1 MSNRVGPSSH
11 ENNQHAIVI
20 GAGFSGIAT
29 ALRLRA
35 LGYQVTLMERLDS
48 LGGRAQVF
56 KRAGYTHDAGPT
68 VITAPFLFDELF
80 ELFDE
85 KLEDHLEFV
94 PLDPFYRFH
103 FSDGSQFDYRASVE
117 DTLSEIRRFNPED
130 AEGYLRL
137 LDQSKKVYDIGFK
150 KLVHRPFISV
160 WQMFKQIP
168 ALIALK
174 CYKTVSQ
181 MVSSHLKH
189 PLIQQAFSIHPL
201 LVGGNPFKTTAIYS
215 LIHYLERRWGV
226 FFCMGGTG
234 KLVEELGLLM
244 SRQGINIQTG
254 ADVDRIIV
262 EGKRA
267 SGVELADGQIVNAD
281 LVVFGG
287 DPETCYQQLLPAKK
301 GPKNPIK
308 KHYSMGLYVLY
319 FGTRKLY
326 PKVAH
331 HSIWMGPRFKELLH
345 EIFETKALSDDFSLY
360 LHRPTATDK
369 SFAPEGCESF
379 YVLCPVPNLQGDTD
393 WEVQGAILKDRIV
406 KALEQTILPE
416 LSSVIEEVFWMT
428 PEDFAKDYRS
438 MHGAGFS
445 IEPRL
450 TQSAWFRY
458 HNRDRSIENLY
469 FVGAGTHPGAGLP
482 GVVSSAKVVEEL
494 LTGKEV
500 GSGG

>member
-1 MSNRVGPSSH
+1 M
-11 ENNQHAIVI
+11 
-20 GAGFSGIAT
+20 AT

-35 LGYQVTLMERLDS
+35 LGYEVTLLERLQS

-56 KRAGYTHDAGPT
+56 ERGGYRHDAGPT

-103 FSDGSQFDYRASVE
+103 FTDGSQFDYRASVE
-117 DTLSEIRRFNPED
+117 DTLDEIRRFNKDD
-130 AEGYLRL
+130 AMGYLQL
-137 LDQSKKVYDIGFK
+137 LEKSKQVYDIGFK
-150 KLVHRPFISV
+150 QLVHRPFTRV
-160 WQMFKQIP
+160 WDMVKQIP
-168 ALIALK
+168 ALLMLK
-174 CYKTVSQ
+174 CYRSVSQ
-181 MVSSHLKH
+181 MVNRHLKH
-189 PLIQQAFSIHPL
+189 PKIQQAFSIHPL
-201 LVGGNPFKTTAIYS
+201 LVGGNPFKTTAIYT

-234 KLVEELGLLM
+234 KLVDELTALM
-244 SRQGINIQTG
+244 KRQGIHIQTG
-254 ADVDRIIV
+254 ADVDEIILD
-262 EGKRA
+262 GKRA
-267 SGVELADGQIVNAD
+267 TGVRLHSGETINAD

-287 DPETCYQQLLPAKK
+287 DPETCYQHLLPSRKSFSLPSLKK
-301 GPKNPIK
+301 Q
-308 KHYSMGLYVLY
+308 YSMGLYVLY

-326 PKVAH
+326 QDVAH
-331 HSIWMGPRFKELLH
+331 HSIWMGPRFEELLS
-345 EIFETKALSDDFSLY
+345 EIFDSKTMSEDFSLY
-360 LHRPTATDK
+360 LHRPTATDS

-379 YVLCPVPNLQGDTD
+379 YVLCPVPNLQGNID
-393 WEVQGAILKDRIV
+393 WQSEGPKLRDRIV
-406 KALEQTILPE
+406 AALENSILPE

-450 TQSAWFRY
+450 TQSAWFRF
-458 HNRDRSIENLY
+458 HNRDKKIPNLY

-494 LTGKEV
+494 LTGVEV

>member
-1 MSNRVGPSSH
+1 MTQTTEQDATNT
-11 ENNQHAIVI
+11 QTAIII
-20 GAGFSGIAT
+20 GAGFAGIAT

-35 LGYQVTLMERLDS
+35 LGYEVTLLERLQS
-48 LGGRAQVF
+48 IGGRAQVF
-56 KRAGYTHDAGPT
+56 ERGGYRHDAGPT

-103 FSDGSQFDYRASVE
+103 FADGSQFDYRASID
-117 DTLSEIRRFNPED
+117 DTLDEIRRFNPDD
-130 AEGYLRL
+130 ADGYLKL
-137 LDQSKKVYDIGFK
+137 LEKSKRVYDIGFK
-150 KLVHRPFISV
+150 QLVHRPFTRV
-160 WQMFKQIP
+160 WDMVKQIP
-168 ALIALK
+168 ALLMLK
-174 CYKTVSQ
+174 CYRSVSQ
-181 MVSSHLKH
+181 MVNSHLKH
-189 PLIQQAFSIHPL
+189 PLIRQAFSIHPL
-201 LVGGNPFKTTAIYS
+201 LVGGNPFKTTAIYT

-234 KLVEELGLLM
+234 KLVEELSALM
-244 SRQGINIQTG
+244 QRHGIKIQLG
-254 ADVDRIIV
+254 ADVDEIILD
-262 EGKRA
+262 GKRA
-267 SGVELADGQIVNAD
+267 TGVRLNGGEVLNAD

-287 DPETCYQQLLPAKK
+287 DPETCYKHLLPAKK
-301 GPKNPIK
+301 TFSLPSIK
-308 KHYSMGLYVLY
+308 KQYSMGLYVLY

-326 PKVAH
+326 PDVAH
-331 HSIWMGPRFKELLH
+331 HSIWMGPRFQELLS
-345 EIFETKALSDDFSLY
+345 EIFDSKKMSEDFSLY
-360 LHRPTATDK
+360 VHRPTATDK

-379 YVLCPVPNLQGDTD
+379 YVLCPVPNLLGDIN
-393 WEVQGAILKDRIV
+393 WETEGPIMRDRIV
-406 KALEQTILPE
+406 EALEETILPE

-428 PEDFAKDYRS
+428 PEDFVKDYRS

-450 TQSAWFRY
+450 TQSAWFRF
-458 HNRDRSIENLY
+458 HNRDRAISNLY

-494 LTGKEV
+494 LTGVEV

>member
-1 MSNRVGPSSH
+1 MNPG
-11 ENNQHAIVI
+11 HALVI
-20 GAGFSGIAT
+20 GAGFAGIAM

-35 LGYQVTLMERLDS
+35 LGYEVTLLERLDS
-48 LGGRAQVF
+48 IGGRAQVF
-56 KRAGYTHDAGPT
+56 QRNGYKHDAGPT
-68 VITAPFLFDELF
+68 VITAPFLFEELF
-80 ELFDE
+80 TLFDE
-85 KLEDHLEFV
+85 KLQDHLEFV

-103 FSDGSQFDYRASVE
+103 FADGSQFDYRASVE
-117 DTLSEIRRFNPED
+117 DTLSEIRRFQPED
-130 AEGYLRL
+130 AKGYLKL
-137 LDQSKKVYDIGFK
+137 LEQSKRVYDIGFK
-150 KLVHRPFISV
+150 KLVHRPFTRV
-160 WQMFKQIP
+160 WDMLKQVP
-168 ALIALK
+168 ALIILQ

-181 MVSSHLKH
+181 MVNSHLKH
-189 PLIQQAFSIHPL
+189 PLLRQAFSIHPL

-234 KLVEELGLLM
+234 KLVTELGALM
-244 SRQGINIQTG
+244 ERQGITVKTG
-254 ADVDRIIV
+254 ADVDKIITR
-262 EGKRA
+262 GDTA
-267 SGVELADGQIVNAD
+267 SGVQLASGEVLNAD

-287 DPETCYQQLLPAKK
+287 DPETCYSKLMSDRKPAFELQ
-301 GPKNPIK
+301 K

-326 PKVAH
+326 PEIAH
-331 HSIWMGPRFKELLH
+331 HSIWLAPRFKELLH
-345 EIFETKALSDDFSLY
+345 EIFETKEMSEDFSLY

-369 SFAPEGCESF
+369 SFAPENCESF
-379 YVLCPVPNLQGDTD
+379 YVLCPVPNLQGNVD
-393 WEVQGAILKDRIV
+393 WNTQGPILRDRIV
-406 KALEQTILPE
+406 EALEQTILPQ

-428 PEDFAKDYRS
+428 PEDFAQDYRS

-450 TQSAWFRY
+450 TQSAWFRF
-458 HNRDRSIENLY
+458 HNRDKQIKNLY

-494 LTGKEV
+494 LTGVEV

>member
-1 MSNRVGPSSH
+1 MISKKSITNKTAV
-11 ENNQHAIVI
+11 VI
-20 GAGFSGIAT
+20 GAGFAGIAT

-35 LGYQVTLMERLDS
+35 LGYQVTLLERLNS

-56 KRAGYTHDAGPT
+56 ERGGYRHDAGPT

-85 KLEDHLEFV
+85 KLADYLEFV

-103 FSDGSQFDYRASVE
+103 FADGSQFDYRASVE
-117 DTLSEIRRFNPED
+117 DTLTEIRRFSPED
-130 AEGYLRL
+130 ANGYLKL
-137 LDQSKKVYDIGFK
+137 LEKSKKVYDVGFK
-150 KLVHRPFISV
+150 KLVHRPFIRIWDMV
-160 WQMFKQIP
+160 KQVP
-168 ALIALK
+168 ALLILK

-181 MVSSHLKH
+181 MVNSHLKH
-189 PLIQQAFSIHPL
+189 PLIRQAFSIHPL
-201 LVGGNPFKTTAIYS
+201 LVGGNPFKTTAIYT

-234 KLVEELGLLM
+234 KLVEELGALM
-244 SRQGINIQTG
+244 ERHGINIVLN
-254 ADVDRIIV
+254 ADVNEIITAN
-262 EGKRA
+262 KIA
-267 SGVELADGQIVNAD
+267 TGVRFGDNETIDAE

-287 DPETCYQQLLPAKK
+287 DPETCYQYLLPNTK
-301 GPKNPIK
+301 PHLPHIK

-319 FGTRKLY
+319 FGTKRLY
-326 PKVAH
+326 PDVAH
-331 HSIWMGPRFKELLH
+331 HSIWMGPRFKELLS
-345 EIFETKALSDDFSLY
+345 EIFDAKQMSEDFSLY

-369 SFAPEGCESF
+369 SFAPDGCESF
-379 YVLCPVPNLQGDTD
+379 YVLCPVPNLQGDVD
-393 WEVQGAILKDRIV
+393 WCAEAEVLRDRIV
-406 KALEQTILPE
+406 EALEETILPE

-450 TQSAWFRY
+450 TQSAWFRF
-458 HNRDRSIENLY
+458 HNRDKAISNLY

-494 LTGKEV
+494 LTGVEV

>member
-1 MSNRVGPSSH
+1 LTQTTEQDATNT
-11 ENNQHAIVI
+11 QTAIII
-20 GAGFSGIAT
+20 GAGFAGIAT

-35 LGYQVTLMERLDS
+35 LGYEVTLLERLQS
-48 LGGRAQVF
+48 IGGRAQVF
-56 KRAGYTHDAGPT
+56 ERGGYRHDAGPT

-103 FSDGSQFDYRASVE
+103 FADGSQFDYRASID
-117 DTLSEIRRFNPED
+117 DTLDEIRRFNPDD
-130 AEGYLRL
+130 ADGYLKL
-137 LDQSKKVYDIGFK
+137 LEKSKRVYDIGFK
-150 KLVHRPFISV
+150 QLVHRPFTRV
-160 WQMFKQIP
+160 WDMVKQIP
-168 ALIALK
+168 ALLMLK
-174 CYKTVSQ
+174 CYRSVSQ
-181 MVSSHLKH
+181 MVNSHLKH
-189 PLIQQAFSIHPL
+189 PLIRQAFSIHPL
-201 LVGGNPFKTTAIYS
+201 LVGGNPFKTTAIYT

-234 KLVEELGLLM
+234 KLVEELSALM
-244 SRQGINIQTG
+244 QRHGIKIQLG
-254 ADVDRIIV
+254 ADVDEIILD
-262 EGKRA
+262 GKRA
-267 SGVELADGQIVNAD
+267 TGVRLNGGEVLNAD

-287 DPETCYQQLLPAKK
+287 DPETCYKHLLPAKK
-301 GPKNPIK
+301 TFSLPSIK
-308 KHYSMGLYVLY
+308 KQYSMGLYVLY

-326 PKVAH
+326 PDVAH
-331 HSIWMGPRFKELLH
+331 HSIWMGPRFQELLS
-345 EIFETKALSDDFSLY
+345 EIFDSKKMSEDFSLY
-360 LHRPTATDK
+360 VHRPTATDK

-379 YVLCPVPNLQGDTD
+379 YVLCPVPNLLGDIN
-393 WEVQGAILKDRIV
+393 WETEGPILRDRIV
-406 KALEQTILPE
+406 DALEETILPE

-428 PEDFAKDYRS
+428 PEDFVKDYRS

-450 TQSAWFRY
+450 TQSAWFRF
-458 HNRDRSIENLY
+458 HNRDRAISNLY

-494 LTGKEV
+494 LTGVEV

>member
-1 MSNRVGPSSH
+1 LNPG
-11 ENNQHAIVI
+11 HALVI
-20 GAGFSGIAT
+20 GAGFAGIAM

-35 LGYQVTLMERLDS
+35 LGYEVTLLERLDS
-48 LGGRAQVF
+48 IGGRAQVF
-56 KRAGYTHDAGPT
+56 QRNGYKHDAGPT
-68 VITAPFLFDELF
+68 VITAPFLFEELF
-80 ELFDE
+80 ALFDE
-85 KLEDHLEFV
+85 KLQDHLEFV

-103 FSDGSQFDYRASVE
+103 FADGSQFDYRASVE
-117 DTLSEIRRFNPED
+117 DTLSEIRRFQPED
-130 AEGYLRL
+130 AKGYLKL
-137 LDQSKKVYDIGFK
+137 LEQSKRVYDIGFK
-150 KLVHRPFISV
+150 KLVHRPFTRV
-160 WQMFKQIP
+160 WDMLKQVP
-168 ALIALK
+168 ALIILQ

-181 MVSSHLKH
+181 MVNSHLKH
-189 PLIQQAFSIHPL
+189 PLLRQAFSIHPL

-234 KLVEELGLLM
+234 KLVTELGALM
-244 SRQGINIQTG
+244 ERQGITVKTG
-254 ADVDRIIV
+254 ADVDKIITR
-262 EGKRA
+262 GDTA
-267 SGVELADGQIVNAD
+267 SGVQLASGEVLNAD

-287 DPETCYQQLLPAKK
+287 DPETCYSKLMSDRKPAFELQ
-301 GPKNPIK
+301 K

-326 PKVAH
+326 PEIAH
-331 HSIWMGPRFKELLH
+331 HSIWLAPRFKELLH
-345 EIFETKALSDDFSLY
+345 EIFETKEMSEDFSLY

-369 SFAPEGCESF
+369 SFAPENCESF
-379 YVLCPVPNLQGDTD
+379 YVLCPVPNLQGNVD
-393 WEVQGAILKDRIV
+393 WSTQGPILRDRIV
-406 KALEQTILPE
+406 EALEQTILPQ

-428 PEDFAKDYRS
+428 PEDFAQDYRS

-450 TQSAWFRY
+450 TQSAWFRF
-458 HNRDRSIENLY
+458 HNRDKQIKNLY

-494 LTGKEV
+494 LTGVEV

>member
-1 MSNRVGPSSH
+1 MTQTTEQDATNT
-11 ENNQHAIVI
+11 QTAIII
-20 GAGFSGIAT
+20 GAGFAGIAT

-35 LGYQVTLMERLDS
+35 LGYEVTLLERLQS
-48 LGGRAQVF
+48 IGGRAQVF
-56 KRAGYTHDAGPT
+56 ERGGYRHDAGPT

-103 FSDGSQFDYRASVE
+103 FADGSQFDYRASID
-117 DTLSEIRRFNPED
+117 DTLDEIRRFNPDD
-130 AEGYLRL
+130 ADGYLKL
-137 LDQSKKVYDIGFK
+137 LEKSKRVYDIGFK
-150 KLVHRPFISV
+150 QLVHRPFTRV
-160 WQMFKQIP
+160 WDMVKQIP
-168 ALIALK
+168 ALLMLK
-174 CYKTVSQ
+174 CYRSVSQ
-181 MVSSHLKH
+181 MVNSHLKH
-189 PLIQQAFSIHPL
+189 PLIRQAFSIHPL
-201 LVGGNPFKTTAIYS
+201 LVGGNPFKTTAIYT

-234 KLVEELGLLM
+234 KLVEELSALM
-244 SRQGINIQTG
+244 ERHGINIQLG
-254 ADVDRIIV
+254 ADVDEIILD
-262 EGKRA
+262 GKRA
-267 SGVELADGQIVNAD
+267 TGVRLNGGEQLNAD

-287 DPETCYQQLLPAKK
+287 DPETCYKHLLPAKK
-301 GPKNPIK
+301 TFSLPSIK
-308 KHYSMGLYVLY
+308 KQYSMGLYVLY

-326 PKVAH
+326 PDVAH
-331 HSIWMGPRFKELLH
+331 HSIWMGPRFQELLS
-345 EIFETKALSDDFSLY
+345 EIFDSKKMSEDFSLY
-360 LHRPTATDK
+360 VHRPTATDK

-379 YVLCPVPNLQGDTD
+379 YVLCPVPNLLGDIN
-393 WEVQGAILKDRIV
+393 WETEGPILRDRIV
-406 KALEQTILPE
+406 DALEETILPE

-428 PEDFAKDYRS
+428 PEDFVKDYRS

-450 TQSAWFRY
+450 TQSAWFRF
-458 HNRDRSIENLY
+458 HNRDRAISNLY

-494 LTGKEV
+494 LTGVEV